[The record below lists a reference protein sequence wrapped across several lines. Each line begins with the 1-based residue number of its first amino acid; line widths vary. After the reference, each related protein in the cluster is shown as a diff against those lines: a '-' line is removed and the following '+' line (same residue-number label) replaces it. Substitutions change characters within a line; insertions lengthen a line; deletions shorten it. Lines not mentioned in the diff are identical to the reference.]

1 MDIGP
6 ISGENPRDSFL
17 ETLMRFTP
25 ASLALAALLAT
36 VSSTGMSQRPDTQI
50 EPLSIEWQKAGDAAM
65 RGGDLTAAT
74 DAFESALAADPR
86 NRAVYVALAQ
96 VARKQGLQGKAIR
109 LYGEA
114 LLLDPT
120 DVQALSGAG
129 DGGKGG
135 GRTRQGKSDPG
146 QGYLQ
151 RWLPGAGATFR
162 CDRQG
167 AAARCPHRQ
176 GRNPQAQRNAGRAA
190 LRGSEFRRGPM

>member
-6 ISGENPRDSFL
+6 ISGENLRDSFL

-65 RGGDLTAAT
+65 HAGDLTAAT

-120 DVQALSGAG
+120 DVQALSGQGQAMVEKG
-129 DGGKGG
+129 AVERAKENLTLVKGICKDGCPALAQLSAAIDKGPPPAVL
-135 GRTRQGKSDPG
+135 TAKDVTPKPSVTPAEQP
-146 QGYLQ
+146 
-151 RWLPGAGATFR
+151 
-162 CDRQG
+162 
-167 AAARCPHRQ
+167 
-176 GRNPQAQRNAGRAA
+176 
-190 LRGSEFRRGPM
+190 